1 MGRRR
6 GGGPRAVTALAAVGC
21 LVAGVSIAGAAER
34 RADELVSATASNTW
48 APADVEIETGDTVT
62 WNMDGGNG
70 QVHNVHGTAGPDADP
85 DWTELATDFKSS
97 GTESYTFTQPGTYE
111 FVCQAH
117 AAMKGTVTVTGEPA
131 TPTATPSAT
140 ATPSRTPTASATRTP
155 AATATPTPTATP
167 TAPAPTD
174 LVTPAP
180 GRSASADTTPPS
192 LTKLKLRAVRRGARI
207 SFTLSESARVTIRFK
222 KGKAVRRTARL
233 AVHAGRRTVTV
244 RGSRI
249 KRGRYRVEIRARDAR
264 GNWAKTRR
272 AHVRVKRA

>member
-1 MGRRR
+1 
-6 GGGPRAVTALAAVGC
+6 VTALAAVGC

-34 RADELVSATASNTW
+34 RADELVNATASNTW
-48 APADVEIETGDTVT
+48 APADVDIETGDTVT
-62 WNMDGGNG
+62 WDMDGGNG
-70 QVHNVHGTAGPDADP
+70 QLHNVHGEAGPDADP
-85 DWTELATDFKSS
+85 GWTEFTTEFKSS
-97 GTESYTFTQPGTYE
+97 GTESYTFTQPGAYA

-117 AAMKGTVTVTGEPA
+117 AAMKGTITVTGQPA

-140 ATPSRTPTASATRTP
+140 ETPTRTPAPTASATRTP
-155 AATATPTPTATP
+155 AATATETPTVP
-167 TAPAPTD
+167 PSTD

-207 SFTLSESARVTIRFK
+207 SFTLSESARLTIRFK
-222 KGKAVRRTARL
+222 QRKAVRRTARR

-264 GNWAKTRR
+264 GNWGDLRR
-272 AHVRVKRA
+272 AHVRVKRT